1 MHLIGGTQC
10 TVCGGQW
17 TARRIYISSILYK
30 TGTDCRKE
38 ACRQPTSPTAR
49 MHTSCSR
56 KQLIPLCWRMEL
68 SVGQW
73 CWECHCKSWPAR
85 PPPCGGT
92 PWYVSH
98 FPHCPCSPLSAQL
111 KTRSAMRLFEHQWHS
126 CIQQRASSFLQR
138 WAPHPA
144 LQLSSWHQPSLR
156 RHIPQKLKK
165 SPHSHREMTL
175 IKKTY
180 HSNKKRCDK
189 FLDQPI
195 DQA

>member
-1 MHLIGGTQC
+1 
-10 TVCGGQW
+10 
-17 TARRIYISSILYK
+17 
-30 TGTDCRKE
+30 
-38 ACRQPTSPTAR
+38 
-49 MHTSCSR
+49 
-56 KQLIPLCWRMEL
+56 
-68 SVGQW
+68 
-73 CWECHCKSWPAR
+73 
-85 PPPCGGT
+85 
-92 PWYVSH
+92 
-98 FPHCPCSPLSAQL
+98 
-111 KTRSAMRLFEHQWHS
+111 
-126 CIQQRASSFLQR
+126 
-138 WAPHPA
+138 